1 MRANEKI
8 TMDDVTVDVI
18 IDRRVAY
25 GTVGMTP
32 FRARLGNTS
41 PYLGY
46 GKSVWEVNSEFSSN
60 QKRVIARAIW
70 KQMGEDGAI
79 RMSKSWVAGRTFGKE
94 KMSLTALFPGR
105 K

>member
-1 MRANEKI
+1 VTLNDKI
-8 TMDDVTVDVI
+8 EMNDVVVDVI
-18 IDRRVAY
+18 IDRKVAY
-25 GTVGMTP
+25 GTVGSTP

-41 PYLGY
+41 PYLGH
-46 GKSVWEVNSEFSSN
+46 GKSIWEVSDNFSSI

-79 RMSKSWVAGRTFGKE
+79 QMSKSWVARGTAFRE
-94 KMSLTALFPGR
+94 RMSLTALFPGR

>member
-8 TMDDVTVDVI
+8 TMDDVNVDVI

-46 GKSVWEVNSEFSSN
+46 GKSVWEVNDEFSTV
-60 QKRVIARAIW
+60 QKRIIARAIW
-70 KQMGEDGAI
+70 KQMGEEGAI
-79 RMSKSWVAGRTFGKE
+79 QMSKSWVAKGTAFKE
-94 KMSLTALFPGR
+94 VVSITALFPGR